1 MFVKLQDGISTERRD
16 EIANGIRSFFKDDAT
31 FLLDMEA
38 TVATVDNILSIF
50 QIFVAVVGAIALIL
64 AFFLLLIST
73 TQNIKENIWE
83 YGCLR
88 AMGFTKA

>member
-1 MFVKLQDGISTERRD
+1 MFVKLDPSISTERR
-16 EIANGIRSFFKDDAT
+16 EYLANGIRSFFKGDT
-31 FLLDMEA
+31 SMLLDKKA
-38 TVATVDNILSIF
+38 ALGNIEESILLF
-50 QIFVAVVGAIALIL
+50 DIFVGVVGVIALIL

-88 AMGFTKA
+88 AIGLTKA